1 MTRAERRRAEREAKK
16 KTATYNL
23 TEEQLDLAVKEAL
36 NKEVDKIKEKAIDD
50 AINTSMVLMLTF
62 PLYVLMSKYW
72 KKSYAKRLPKFTDD
86 VLELYEKYQNGELLL
101 EKIQRDLW
109 EIGGVKLE
117 EVE

>member
-1 MTRAERRRAEREAKK
+1 
-16 KTATYNL
+16 
-23 TEEQLDLAVKEAL
+23 
-36 NKEVDKIKEKAIDD
+36 
-50 AINTSMVLMLTF
+50 
-62 PLYVLMSKYW
+62 MSKYW